1 MAKIELKLFVQA
13 KCPRCPEAKAVAKE
27 LTEKRNDVELKILD
41 IGDQE
46 NYLSALMLQISSTPT
61 FAIGDTVL
69 FVAATPTLN
78 ELSEKLDEYVKRNS

>member
-13 KCPRCPEAKAVAKE
+13 KCPKCPEAKAIARE

-46 NYLSALMLQISSTPT
+46 NYLSALMLQISSTPAFT
-61 FAIGDTVL
+61 VGDTVL
-69 FVAATPTLN
+69 FVADNPTVN
-78 ELSEKLDEYVKRNS
+78 ELSEKLDEYAKRM